1 MSDFAWFRLIS
12 GTCLASGSSFCF
24 QSPLFSCC
32 FAYSVLSL
40 SCLFSNYFP
49 RPALGL
55 ETSQILQA
63 LVWCGLWGY
72 TAWVQI
78 LALLV
83 TSSVTLGK
91 LLNISVP
98 QMLPL

>member
-1 MSDFAWFRLIS
+1 M
-12 GTCLASGSSFCF
+12 
-24 QSPLFSCC
+24 
-32 FAYSVLSL
+32 
-40 SCLFSNYFP
+40 
-49 RPALGL
+49 GL